1 MRIPRMTRPR
11 RQRHRVQRAAQ
22 RGAGRVAHIPI
33 HNDTG
38 YPLTEAMTQ
47 YILRD
52 AKEYCGEEVY
62 AIRVQAG
69 LERHAF
75 NARTHEVRYAFS
87 PQDFGLVRP
96 MSVTPDPLTP
106 PLPRTRQRPSRSAAE
121 VEADLVPASLEDVEA
136 EEDMEP
142 LDTSPESLEEGRD
155 DEEDVFTLDAQTED
169 EDEEEDQDDQDDDE
183 RDFDAEEY
191 EV

>member
-1 MRIPRMTRPR
+1 MTRPM
-11 RQRHRVQRAAQ
+11 RQQHRFQRAAR
-22 RGAGRVAHIPI
+22 RGAARVANIPI
-33 HNDTG
+33 RNETG

-52 AKEYCGEEVY
+52 AQEYFGEKVH

-96 MSVTPDPLTP
+96 MSATPEPMTP
-106 PLPRTRQRPSRSAAE
+106 PPPRTRQRPSRSAAE
-121 VEADLVPASLEDVEA
+121 FETDLVPASLEDVEA

-142 LDTSPESLEEGRD
+142 LETSLESLEEGHD
-155 DEEDVFTLDAQTED
+155 DEEEDVFTLDDQTEE
-169 EDEEEDQDDQDDDE
+169 EDEEEDQDDQEDDDE
-183 RDFDAEEY
+183 RDFDADQY

>member
-1 MRIPRMTRPR
+1 MTRPMI
-11 RQRHRVQRAAQ
+11 QRHRVQRAAQ
-22 RGAGRVAHIPI
+22 RGAVRVAHIPI
-33 HNDTG
+33 HNETG

-52 AKEYCGEEVY
+52 AQEYFGEEVH

-96 MSVTPDPLTP
+96 MSVTPEPLTP
-106 PLPRTRQRPSRSAAE
+106 PPPRTRQRPSRSAAE
-121 VEADLVPASLEDVEA
+121 VEADRVPASLEDVEA

-142 LDTSPESLEEGRD
+142 LETSLASLEEGRDD
-155 DEEDVFTLDAQTED
+155 DEEDVFTLDDQQED
-169 EDEEEDQDDQDDDE
+169 EDDEEDQDDDE
-183 RDFDAEEY
+183 RDFDAEED

>member
-1 MRIPRMTRPR
+1 MT
-11 RQRHRVQRAAQ
+11 H
-22 RGAGRVAHIPI
+22 
-33 HNDTG
+33 
-38 YPLTEAMTQ
+38 
-47 YILRD
+47 YILRE
-52 AKEYCGEEVY
+52 AQEYFGEEVR
-62 AIRVQAG
+62 AIRVQSG

-96 MSVTPDPLTP
+96 MSATPEPMTP
-106 PLPRTRQRPSRSAAE
+106 PPPRTRQRPSRSAVE
-121 VEADLVPASLEDVEA
+121 FEADLVPASLEDVEA
-136 EEDMEP
+136 GEDTGP
-142 LDTSPESLEEGRD
+142 LETMLESLEEGRDD

-169 EDEEEDQDDQDDDE
+169 EDEEEDQDDDE